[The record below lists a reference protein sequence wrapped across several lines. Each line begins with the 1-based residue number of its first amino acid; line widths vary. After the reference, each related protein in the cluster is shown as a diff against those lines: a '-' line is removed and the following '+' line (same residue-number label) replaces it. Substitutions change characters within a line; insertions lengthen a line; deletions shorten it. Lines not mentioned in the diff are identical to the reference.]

1 MYISVW
7 GFHRSLLV
15 LNSCH
20 PTFFYIMIHI
30 SDSDARMLL
39 AGIRLCLRIIDRHSM
54 DNKSYNI
61 IRRMSVFSKKMARK
75 IDCSEKK
82 TTNNKTIEH
91 ENERL
96 QCGYHPQDFREDN
109 NREA

>member
-30 SDSDARMLL
+30 SDNDARMLL

-61 IRRMSVFSKKMARK
+61 IRRMSVFSKKMERK

-82 TTNNKTIEH
+82 TTNIDI
-91 ENERL
+91 L
-96 QCGYHPQDFREDN
+96 SP
-109 NREA
+109 

>member
-1 MYISVW
+1 M
-7 GFHRSLLV
+7 

-20 PTFFYIMIHI
+20 PTFFYIMIQI
-30 SDSDARMLL
+30 SDNDARMLL

-61 IRRMSVFSKKMARK
+61 MRRMSVFSKKMARK

-82 TTNNKTIEH
+82 TTNNKTF
-91 ENERL
+91 ERQLPTPKGMSL
-96 QCGYHPQDFREDN
+96 QKLS
-109 NREA
+109 